1 MCIFHFIDPADDV
14 LAPSAN
20 HLIVEECKIQRLNL
34 YQHHHTPF
42 IQIFSTSSQ
51 ITAVF
56 SSCVHACIQTKE
68 VIIFISY
75 HLFKFILKIFFL
87 AARRHHTKKSVFRVV
102 LLLITKRDLI
112 WLKLQYFCYFTQ
124 NPIFHVG
131 LNLNRA
137 IFWYTKH

>member
-75 HLFKFILKIFFL
+75 HLFKFILKIFFGRTQ
-87 AARRHHTKKSVFRVV
+87 ASHKKSVFRVV
-102 LLLITKRDLI
+102 LLLITKRSDLVKASI
-112 WLKLQYFCYFTQ
+112 FLLFYW

-137 IFWYTKH
+137 IFWYTTH